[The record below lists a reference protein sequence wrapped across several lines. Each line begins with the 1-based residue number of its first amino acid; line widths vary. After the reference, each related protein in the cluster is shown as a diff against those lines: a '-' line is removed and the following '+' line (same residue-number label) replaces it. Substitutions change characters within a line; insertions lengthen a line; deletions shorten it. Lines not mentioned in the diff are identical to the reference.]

1 MKPKLCATLFLFV
14 SFIQISLAADKPA
27 TEASI
32 KRLMEVTE
40 AKAMMAGMMSQMDAY
55 LQQMMKQA
63 AGGKAPTPEQEAVLA
78 DMRKKLVA
86 VMEDETRWDKLEPGF
101 IEIYR
106 KSLSE
111 KEVQGMVDFYVS
123 PSGQA
128 VIRKMPLVMQHS
140 MEMMQ
145 QLILGMMPKL
155 KKIEEDTARELEQCC
170 KRGS

>member
-1 MKPKLCATLFLFV
+1 MKLFAALLLSV
-14 SFIQISLAADKPA
+14 SFIQVTIAADEPA
-27 TEASI
+27 TETSI

-40 AKAMMAGMMSQMDAY
+40 AKGMMAGMMSQIDSY
-55 LQQMMKQA
+55 FQQMTKQA
-63 AGGKAPTPEQEAVLA
+63 AGDNGPTPEQRAVLA
-78 DMRKKLVA
+78 DMRKKIVA
-86 VMEDETRWDKLEPGF
+86 VMEDEMSWDKLEPGF

-128 VIRKMPLVMQHS
+128 VIRKMPVVMQHT

-145 QLILGMMPKL
+145 QLMGGMMPKL
-155 KKIEEDTARELEQCC
+155 KKIEEDTKLKLEQCC
-170 KRGS
+170 KRDS

>member
-1 MKPKLCATLFLFV
+1 MKLFAALFLSV
-14 SFIQISLAADKPA
+14 SFIQVTIAADEPA

-40 AKAMMAGMMSQMDAY
+40 AKGMMAGMMSQMDSY
-55 LQQMMKQA
+55 FEQMTKQA
-63 AGGKAPTPEQEAVLA
+63 AGDNVPTPEQQAVLA
-78 DMRKKLVA
+78 DMRKKIVA
-86 VMEDETRWDKLEPGF
+86 VMENEMSWDKLEPGF

-111 KEVQGMVDFYVS
+111 KEVRGIVDFYVS

-145 QLILGMMPKL
+145 QLMRGMMPKL
-155 KKIEEDTARELEQCC
+155 KKIEEDTKLKLDQCC
-170 KRGS
+170 KRDS